1 MNLAKGPAR
10 IAAVAA
16 LLALLIGP
24 MLFGAS
30 SALAQGAP
38 ANYYGGGLAD
48 GDVVTASIDGVEC
61 GSATADADGWLISIG
76 ADNDCN
82 PTDGATVSFTLN
94 GEAADQSVTYAAG
107 GLPDDTVNGIT
118 LTVTAME
125 DPDDGMEDPDDGME
139 DPDDG
144 MEDPDDGMEDPDD
157 TMTTPGGKG
166 DTGNAGL
173 VSQSGSASVLAVLA
187 LGVLALAGVA
197 GARTVTGRID

>member
-38 ANYYGGGLAD
+38 ANYYGGGLTE
-48 GDVVTASIDGVEC
+48 GDTVTASIGDVEC
-61 GSATADADGWLISIG
+61 GSATADAAGGWHIAIG

-82 PTDGATVSFTLN
+82 PVDGATVNFAVN
-94 GEAADQSVTYAAG
+94 GKAAEQSATYAAG
-107 GLPDDTVNGIT
+107 GLPDDTANGIT
-118 LTVTAME
+118 LTIEVME
-125 DPDDGMEDPDDGME
+125 DPPAPEPTPVMPDVEEEEDKPDAM
-139 DPDDG
+139 PVVV
-144 MEDPDDGMEDPDD
+144 
-157 TMTTPGGKG
+157 

-173 VSQSGSASVLAVLA
+173 GGQTSSASALAVLA

>member
-38 ANYYGGGLAD
+38 ANYYGGGLTE
-48 GDVVTASIDGVEC
+48 GDTVTASIGDVEC
-61 GSATADADGWLISIG
+61 GSATADAAGGWQIAIG

-82 PTDGATVSFTLN
+82 PVDGATVNFAVN
-94 GEAADQSVTYAAG
+94 GKAAEQSATYAAG
-107 GLPDDTVNGIT
+107 GLPDDTANGIT
-118 LTVTAME
+118 LTIEVME
-125 DPDDGMEDPDDGME
+125 DPPAPEPTPVMPDVEEEEDKPDAM
-139 DPDDG
+139 PVVV
-144 MEDPDDGMEDPDD
+144 
-157 TMTTPGGKG
+157 

-173 VSQSGSASVLAVLA
+173 GGQTSSASALAVLA

>member
-38 ANYYGGGLAD
+38 ANYYGGGLTE
-48 GDVVTASIDGVEC
+48 GDTVTASIGDVEC
-61 GSATADADGWLISIG
+61 GSATADAAGGWLIAIG

-82 PTDGATVSFTLN
+82 PVDGATVNFAVN
-94 GEAADQSVTYAAG
+94 GKAAEQSATYAAG
-107 GLPDDTVNGIT
+107 GLPDDTANGIT
-118 LTVTAME
+118 LTIEVME
-125 DPDDGMEDPDDGME
+125 DPPAPEPTPVMPDVEEEEDKPDAM
-139 DPDDG
+139 PVVV
-144 MEDPDDGMEDPDD
+144 
-157 TMTTPGGKG
+157 

-173 VSQSGSASVLAVLA
+173 GGQTSSASALAVLA